1 MIEIS
6 KLEKELHKKGYVID
20 KTPEIKSLNY
30 LQNKVFQVSS
40 KIIILTNLNMK
51 G

>member
-30 LQNKVFQVSS
+30 LQNKVLS
-40 KIIILTNLNMK
+40 LGLNAK
-51 G
+51 PELKKKK